1 MLKNANLKHFF
12 DQKRCGTMTGM
23 KNRVDKAL
31 NRLRAVMRANKWSQ
45 VETAAQIGVTQKT
58 LSFWL
63 TGKTQPVIEKVRVI
77 EEFCNKNEQSNRK
90 SNKSNRIGNKS
101 NKTGNKGNDE
111 EFTTKVLKGIL
122 LESQAG
128 KEFDERDKISQD
140 KHREYYNGKMIAL
153 SLEEKNNSRLILYPS
168 LSGTK
173 DEWYKMGGQSAL
185 FYKYIVGPRLKKKP
199 VIRKDNDLR
208 HRFKHGIV
216 SVHWG
221 EKFMKDAATIGL
233 TVKRIDYGLII
244 VEMERVYTASEIMEM
259 HKREQEDAEKVKKMI
274 MPARNYP
281 DIYALIRQLS
291 QILPVKVKK
300 MDGAYR
306 EVFGKTMLEILTNLN
321 KIYFRMANGR
331 MRAEVA
337 REEMLGQIDDM
348 TAMLAIMDENQL
360 FDVTTRTR
368 IGETIVDMK
377 MTIKKRLK

>member
-1 MLKNANLKHFF
+1 
-12 DQKRCGTMTGM
+12 MTGM
-23 KNRVDKAL
+23 ENRVDKAL
-31 NRLRAVMRANKWSQ
+31 DRLRAVMRANKWSQ
-45 VETAAQIGVTQKT
+45 VETAAQIGVAQKT

-233 TVKRIDYGLII
+233 AVKKIDYGLII

-306 EVFGKTMLEILTNLN
+306 EVFGKMMLEILTNLN

>member
-1 MLKNANLKHFF
+1 
-12 DQKRCGTMTGM
+12 MTGM
-23 KNRVDKAL
+23 ENRVDKAL

-63 TGKTQPVIEKVRVI
+63 TGKTQPAIEKVRVI

-221 EKFMKDAATIGL
+221 EKK
-233 TVKRIDYGLII
+233 
-244 VEMERVYTASEIMEM
+244 
-259 HKREQEDAEKVKKMI
+259 
-274 MPARNYP
+274 
-281 DIYALIRQLS
+281 
-291 QILPVKVKK
+291 
-300 MDGAYR
+300 
-306 EVFGKTMLEILTNLN
+306 
-321 KIYFRMANGR
+321 
-331 MRAEVA
+331 
-337 REEMLGQIDDM
+337 
-348 TAMLAIMDENQL
+348 
-360 FDVTTRTR
+360 
-368 IGETIVDMK
+368 
-377 MTIKKRLK
+377 KKR